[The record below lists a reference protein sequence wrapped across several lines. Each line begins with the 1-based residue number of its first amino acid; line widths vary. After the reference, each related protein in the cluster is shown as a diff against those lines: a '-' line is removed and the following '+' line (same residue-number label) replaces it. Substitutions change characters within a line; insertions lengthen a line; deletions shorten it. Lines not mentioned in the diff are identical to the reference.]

1 MAGSRWL
8 CRVSGVLLWDA
19 RARESQASLGIGISR
34 KDRGSRE
41 RECRRISIN
50 VRQAMRDVCANTE
63 QLVRRILEA

>member
-8 CRVSGVLLWDA
+8 CRVSGVLLWDV
-19 RARESQASLGIGISR
+19 RARESQASLGISR